1 MHLLILGCGD
11 IGTRVGLS
19 ILQQGWRV
27 SAVRRRPQL
36 LPDDFDRIALDL
48 TEAERFSE
56 LDQVNPDYVLVTPTP
71 PSYDPAGYQSGF
83 AGVAQALA
91 GQEWVAR
98 CRRVFWVSST
108 RVYREAGGGWVD
120 EHSALNLDEPQAA
133 AMVAAE
139 ASVRRGATATIIRPA
154 GVYGNPE
161 GMLMRR
167 VRASEGGGTD
177 TPYGNRIHRDDLSRL
192 IVHCLL
198 RDLNGES
205 VPPTLIGADHDTT
218 PTHEIED
225 WLAGQLGLT
234 LKRPVEGGSVRAN
247 RRCANGLLGQIGFT
261 LDYPTWREGYQDSLA
276 ISAENV

>member
-36 LPDDFDRIALDL
+36 LPNDFDRIALDL

-167 VRASEGGGTD
+167 VRAGEGGGTD

>member
-19 ILQQGWRV
+19 VLQQGWQV
-27 SAVRRRPQL
+27 SAVRRQPQL
-36 LPDDFDRIALDL
+36 LPDDFERIGLDL
-48 TEAERFSE
+48 TEAGRLSK
-56 LDQVNPDYVLVTPTP
+56 LGRVSTDYVLVTPTP
-71 PSYDPAGYQSGF
+71 LSYDPAGYRLGF
-83 AGVAQALA
+83 AVVAQALA
-91 GQEWVAR
+91 AQDWFGR
-98 CRRVFWVSST
+98 CRRVIWVSST

-120 EHSALNLDEPQAA
+120 EHSALNTDEPQAS
-133 AMVAAE
+133 AMVDAE
-139 ASVRRGATATIIRPA
+139 VSVRRGATATIIRPA

-167 VRASEGGGTD
+167 IRAGEGGGTAA
-177 TPYGNRIHRDDLSRL
+177 PYGNRIHRDDLSRL

-198 RDLNGES
+198 RDQNGES
-205 VPPTLIGADHDTT
+205 VPPTLIAADHDTA

-234 LKRPVEGGSVRAN
+234 LKRPTESGPVRGN
-247 RRCANGLLGQIGFT
+247 RRCNNTLLAEIGFT

-276 ISAENV
+276 FSANDV

>member
-19 ILQQGWRV
+19 VLQKGWQV
-27 SAVRRRPQL
+27 SAVRRQPQL
-36 LPDDFDRIALDL
+36 LPEDFERIRLDL
-48 TEAERFSE
+48 TEAGRLSE
-56 LDQVNPDYVLVTPTP
+56 LGRVNPDYVLVTPTP
-71 PSYDPAGYQSGF
+71 LSNDPAGYQSGF
-83 AGVAQALA
+83 ARVAQALA
-91 GQEWVAR
+91 GQSWIAR
-98 CRRVFWVSST
+98 CRRGIWISST

-133 AMVAAE
+133 AMVDAE

-161 GMLMRR
+161 GILMRR
-167 VRASEGGGTD
+167 VRAGKGGGTAA
-177 TPYGNRIHRDDLSRL
+177 PYGNRIHRDDLSRL
-192 IVHCLL
+192 IVHCLF
-198 RDLNGES
+198 RDLNGDS

-234 LKRPVEGGSVRAN
+234 LNRPTEGGPVRAN
-247 RRCANGLLGQIGFT
+247 RRCANKLLAEIGFT
-261 LDYPTWREGYQDSLA
+261 LDYPTWREGYQATILSQADHA
-276 ISAENV
+276 

>member
-36 LPDDFDRIALDL
+36 LPNDFDRIALDL

-167 VRASEGGGTD
+167 VRAGEGGGAD

-261 LDYPTWREGYQDSLA
+261 LDYPTWREGYQDLLA